1 MMFGRGYRGFAGCY
15 NFGRGAFG
23 GGWYMPLFMIVL
35 TIGFSYNIIWESL
48 CTAYKSTVQTEQAMN
63 NNVHGAGLETATD
76 WIFHIC
82 GTVKCFIGVFFYTYL
97 EHILE
102 ICIAIELS

>member
-35 TIGFSYNIIWESL
+35 TIGFSYNII
-48 CTAYKSTVQTEQAMN
+48 
-63 NNVHGAGLETATD
+63 
-76 WIFHIC
+76 
-82 GTVKCFIGVFFYTYL
+82 
-97 EHILE
+97 
-102 ICIAIELS
+102 